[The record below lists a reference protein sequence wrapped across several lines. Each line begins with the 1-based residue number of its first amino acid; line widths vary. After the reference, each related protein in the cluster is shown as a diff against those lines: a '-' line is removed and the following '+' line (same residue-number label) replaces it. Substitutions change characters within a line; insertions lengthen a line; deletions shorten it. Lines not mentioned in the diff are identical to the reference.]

1 MSGTPL
7 HNAPYN
13 GISCKQSWKGL
24 ALKRCMKAGLFA
36 WLSLWFLHPGL
47 SGQEAVQPDSIAV
60 SFVIPPAPTGYPVL
74 ADADTLFLIRA
85 PLGPFSA
92 KERADAIEQKI
103 TVLMRAQ
110 ELPGDSV
117 RVAESAMMST
127 LMIDTTAIMVVTDD
141 DARLAGRPR
150 NELAGEYASKMWS
163 AVKIAQAQF
172 SLRSLLVAGGIILL
186 SLAGTI
192 LVFWLMAKFF
202 PRVYD
207 LLESWEGRVFR
218 SIHVRSFEIISADT
232 LTSIFIVVAKGIRLV
247 LSLGVIYLFLSNS
260 FGQLPWTRTWDISP
274 ILGGVLGIILVTAVG
289 GALAR
294 GVNSFFTL
302 MVIKI
307 PGWRGTLI
315 KPVRVK
321 TVEVLSEDRI
331 AELLTFGFKVLRFGA
346 LIVIGYFY
354 VTLVFSFF
362 VFSRTWAGTLVKYIV
377 TPLLNVFSAF
387 ISYLPQLF
395 FIVVI
400 IFVTRGLVKI
410 VKALFA
416 EVGRGAISFPGFHAE
431 WAQPTYKIVRFLI
444 FVFAAIVIF
453 PYLPGSDSPAFQ
465 GISVF
470 LGILFSLGSTSAI
483 SNIVSGVVLTYMR
496 PFNEGDRVKI
506 ADTTGDV
513 IEKTLLVT
521 RVRTVKN
528 VDITIP
534 NAMVLGSHIINF
546 SSSAKARGLILHTTV
561 TIGYDVPWRKV
572 HELLVAA
579 AAATEHILKEP
590 PPFVLQTRL
599 DDFYPTYELN
609 AYTGEPNLMSG
620 IYSVLHQNIQDKF
633 HEAGVEIMSPHYSA
647 VRDGNQVAIP
657 ADYLPKSY
665 SAPAFRIFPWGNPA
679 EQKSPRQ

>member
-1 MSGTPL
+1 MRR
-7 HNAPYN
+7 Y
-13 GISCKQSWKGL
+13 GI
-24 ALKRCMKAGLFA
+24 AGLLTL
-36 WLSLWFLHPGL
+36 LSLYCLNTGF
-47 SGQEAVQPDSIAV
+47 SGQETFQVDSMAA
-60 SFVIPPAPTGYPVL
+60 SSAIPAARPGYPVL
-74 ADADTLFLIRA
+74 AERDTLFFIRA
-85 PLGPFSA
+85 GLGPFSA
-92 KERADAIEQKI
+92 KDRADAIARII
-103 TVLMRAQ
+103 TGLIRLQ
-110 ELPGDSV
+110 ELPGDSI
-117 RVAESAMMST
+117 RVMESAMMST
-127 LMIDTTAIMVVTDD
+127 LMIDTTVIMVVTDD
-141 DARLAGRPR
+141 DAH
-150 NELAGEYASKMWS
+150 LAGEPRSDLAAAYASKVWN
-163 AVKIAQAQF
+163 AVKVVQAEY
-172 SLRSLLVAGGIILL
+172 SMRSLLVGGGIILL
-186 SLAGTI
+186 SLAGAI
-192 LVFWLMAKFF
+192 LIFWLMARIF

-218 SIHVRSFEIISADT
+218 SLHIRSFEIISADT
-232 LTSIFIVVAKGIRLV
+232 LTSLFIVVVKGIRLV

-274 ILGGVLGIILVTAVG
+274 ILGGILGIILVTAIG
-289 GALAR
+289 GALAK

-302 MVIKI
+302 MVLKV
-307 PGWRGTLI
+307 PGWKGTLI

-362 VFSRTWAGTLVKYIV
+362 AFSRTWAQTLVKYIV
-377 TPLLNVFSAF
+377 GPLLNVFTAF
-387 ISYLPQLF
+387 IGYLPQLF

-400 IFVTRGLVKI
+400 VFVTRGLVKI
-410 VKALFA
+410 IKALFT
-416 EVGRGAISFPGFHAE
+416 EVGRGAISLPGFHVE

-444 FVFAAIVIF
+444 FVFAAIIIF

-470 LGILFSLGSTSAI
+470 LGILFSLGSSSAI
-483 SNIVSGVVLTYMR
+483 SNIVSGIVLTYMR

-513 IEKTLLVT
+513 VEKTLLVT
-521 RVRTVKN
+521 RIRTVKN

-572 HELLVAA
+572 HELLIAA
-579 AAATEHILKEP
+579 AVATEHILEEP
-590 PPFVLQTRL
+590 APFVLQTRL

-620 IYSVLHQNIQDKF
+620 IYSALHQNIQDTF
-633 HEAGVEIMSPHYSA
+633 NAAGVEIMSPHYSA
-647 VRDGNQVAIP
+647 VRDGNQVALP
-657 ADYLPKSY
+657 PEYLPKSY
-665 SAPAFRIFPWGNPA
+665 TAPGFRIFPWGNVGG
-679 EQKSPRQ
+679 KGSRQQ